1 MGENDFGG
9 LAFVEG
15 GTGTSSSVLKIAF
28 RIKSCMS
35 GSILL
40 GIGNPDNYAP
50 KSYVMDCNISLITI
64 RSRKFRFD
72 SDFIDGIPSER
83 LR

>member
-15 GTGTSSSVLKIAF
+15 GNSSASIQKIAF
-28 RIKSCMS
+28 RIKSCLS

-40 GIGNPDNYAP
+40 GIGNPE
-50 KSYVMDCNISLITI
+50 SYTLKGFVMNGN
-64 RSRKFRFD
+64 
-72 SDFIDGIPSER
+72 SD
-83 LR
+83 L